1 VDLVTAG
8 EASHRFH
15 HSCRKDSRACL
26 GLSEAGVKKIRRAN
40 KGQPVAALQSEYS
53 LGWREPESEVI
64 AESLGLELEMVR
76 KTVAETR
83 DAASGQRKKTGRGRK
98 QQRPA
103 D

>member
-1 VDLVTAG
+1 MSA
-8 EASHRFH
+8 
-15 HSCRKDSRACL
+15 
-26 GLSEAGVKKIRRAN
+26 
-40 KGQPVAALQSEYS
+40 
-53 LGWREPESEVI
+53 EVI